1 MVIVVV
7 SGLDKLR
14 VQVLILSVMELVR
27 KSAMTVDQSSWLLS
41 LLNWS
46 HRDALFEV
54 ESHFLVIV
62 SLTRARI
69 LGYLSGLV
77 SHVMMLFNVM
87 VLRERVLHWLD
98 HFALRATSLLRL

>member
-69 LGYLSGLV
+69 LGYFSGLV
-77 SHVMMLFNVM
+77 SNVMMFDVM
-87 VLRERVLHWLD
+87 VLREWVPHWLD
-98 HFALRATSLLRL
+98 HFAIRAACLLRL